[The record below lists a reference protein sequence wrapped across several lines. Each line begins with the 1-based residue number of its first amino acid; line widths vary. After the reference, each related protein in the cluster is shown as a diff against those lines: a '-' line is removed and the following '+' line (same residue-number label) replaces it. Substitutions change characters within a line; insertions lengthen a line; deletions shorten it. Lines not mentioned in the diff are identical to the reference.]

1 MSLVAK
7 RVIGYLLIIWVAGV
21 IAAYFVVH
29 KPWSG
34 EAPLILARSVLGL
47 LLALALVLLAVGIGR
62 KILGERN
69 EIDPLERLA
78 ISTAIGMG
86 ILGLAVLVLGLLGL
100 ISIWLAWVSLV
111 IGLLIFRRQV
121 VDGGRDLA
129 SIRTGFATVGWLL
142 KLAAGLAA
150 FLAAISLLQAMAP
163 PLKWDSLVYHFELPK
178 QYLQSGR
185 IGFVEDNLYVGFPQ
199 LAEMNFTWAM
209 ALQDGS
215 TAAILGWLVGLIGI
229 LGAAGYARRL
239 FGARGAYMLL
249 AVVMSGAS
257 VWQGL
262 SWGYVDHWVLLYG
275 TGMLVALDQYTS
287 NHRLSWVLVASVCAG
302 FALSTKYSSGVLLFF
317 GSVWIVTSW
326 WQSRSNV
333 SAAELFSP
341 PENRWMASSLS
352 TLARDLLVFSA
363 VALVVALPWFLKN
376 MALTGNPVHPFL
388 FPGREV
394 DTLRQSYHGQSQPER
409 TLADVAFL
417 PILATVIGIEGGP
430 EYSTSISPLFIV
442 LIPGAL
448 LAFGREKDP
457 HRSTIARLL
466 VLGLAVWV
474 AWSVGSR
481 VAQPLTRARHYYGLM
496 PAMGVLAVAGFE
508 YMRNFRLK
516 ELNVGWIVSGLVAFF
531 LILTAVGAA
540 FHLSQI
546 NPLPVLSGRQGRFDY
561 LVEQLGWY
569 GWAIEGVNELPPG
582 SRVKFLWEPRA
593 YYCQID
599 CRPDSILDQ
608 WWYARQTIGEASEIA
623 NVWRDQGYTH
633 VLIYDFGAQLQFE
646 TQPLL
651 SREDWVELGRLRK
664 EELKLAK
671 DFGSVYS
678 LYTLD
683 S

>member
-1 MSLVAK
+1 MAK
-7 RVIGYLLIIWVAGV
+7 RLIGYLLIIWVAGV

-34 EAPLILARSVLGL
+34 EAPVLLARSVLGL
-47 LLALALVLLAVGIGR
+47 VLALALALLAAGLGR
-62 KILGERN
+62 KILGDRN
-69 EIDPLERLA
+69 ELDPLERLA
-78 ISTAIGMG
+78 LSTAIGTG
-86 ILGLAVLVLGLLGL
+86 ILGLAVLVVGLLGL
-100 ISIWLAWVSLV
+100 LSVWLAWASLV
-111 IGLLIFRRQV
+111 MGLLVLRRQV
-121 VDGGRDLA
+121 VEGCRDLA
-129 SIRTGFATVGWLL
+129 SITTGFATVGWLH
-142 KLAAGLAA
+142 KSAAGLAV
-150 FLAAISLLQAMAP
+150 FLAVISLLEAMAP

-185 IGFVEDNLYVGFPQ
+185 VGFVEDNLYVGFPQ

-209 ALQDGS
+209 ALQDES
-215 TAAILGWLVGLIGI
+215 TAATLGWVVGLIGI

-257 VWQGL
+257 LWQGL

-275 TGMLVALDQYTS
+275 TGMFIALDQYTS
-287 NHRLSWVLVASVCAG
+287 SRRLSWILVASVCAG

-317 GSVWIVTSW
+317 GSVWIATAW
-326 WQSRSNV
+326 WQSRRSV
-333 SAAELFSP
+333 SDGKSFPLP
-341 PENRWMASSLS
+341 INRWMASSFT
-352 TLARDLLVFSA
+352 TLARDIAVFSA
-363 VALVVALPWFLKN
+363 VALVVALPWFMKN
-376 MALTGNPVHPFL
+376 MALTGNPVYPFL

-394 DTLRQSYHGQSQPER
+394 DALRQSYHGQSQPER
-409 TLADVAFL
+409 TLADDAFL
-417 PILATVIGIEGGP
+417 PILATAIGIEGGP
-430 EYSTSISPLFIV
+430 EYSTSIGPLFIV
-442 LIPGAL
+442 LIPGAF
-448 LAFGREKDP
+448 LALGREDDR
-457 HRSTIARLL
+457 HRSRIVRLL
-466 VLGLAVWV
+466 VLGLAVWF
-474 AWSVGSR
+474 AWAVGAR
-481 VAQPLTRARHYYGLM
+481 VAQPLTRARHYYGVL

-516 ELNVGWIVSGLVAFF
+516 ELNVGWIVSGLVTFS
-531 LILTAVGAA
+531 LVLTAIGAV

-546 NPLPVLSGRQGRFDY
+546 NPLPVLSGRQGRIDY

-569 GWAIEGVNELPPG
+569 GWAMEGVNELPPG

-593 YYCQID
+593 YYCRID

-623 NVWRDQGYTH
+623 DVWRDQGYTH
-633 VLIYDFGAQLQFE
+633 VLIYDFGAQMQFE

-651 SREDWVELGRLRK
+651 SRQDWVELGRLRK
-664 EELKLAK
+664 EELELAK

-678 LYTLD
+678 LYTLE